1 MPVGLYR
8 TYAQLDADEEL
19 TYEGW
24 CRAVRRGRTFVS
36 GGPLLSFTVDGKA
49 VGDTIEL
56 AGPGTVTAE
65 ASVTSV
71 FPLRSLEL
79 VCNGEV
85 IAQASEVGAQ
95 ELRLSEQVRIDGSAW
110 LAVRAF
116 GVDNHLDEWARP
128 VFAHTS
134 PVFVACGGPWAMADP
149 EGLHYIRTLVQ
160 GAREY
165 VRHTAVRRDDTL
177 TTHHHGEPD
186 HLAWLERPFAEALE
200 ALDRRR

>member
-1 MPVGLYR
+1 MI
-8 TYAQLDADEEL
+8 
-19 TYEGW
+19 
-24 CRAVRRGRTFVS
+24 
-36 GGPLLSFTVDGKA
+36 
-49 VGDTIEL
+49 GDTIEL

-85 IAQASEVGAQ
+85 VAQAIRGAARRK
-95 ELRLSEQVRIDGSAW
+95 LRLSEQVRIDGSAW

-165 VRHTAVRRDDTL
+165 VRHTAVRRDDTP
-177 TTHHHGEPD
+177 HHAPPRR
-186 HLAWLERPFAEALE
+186 ARPPSVAGAPL
-200 ALDRRR
+200 R

>member
-1 MPVGLYR
+1 V
-8 TYAQLDADEEL
+8 
-19 TYEGW
+19 
-24 CRAVRRGRTFVS
+24 
-36 GGPLLSFTVDGKA
+36 
-49 VGDTIEL
+49 
-56 AGPGTVTAE
+56 
-65 ASVTSV
+65 
-71 FPLRSLEL
+71 
-79 VCNGEV
+79 
-85 IAQASEVGAQ
+85 VGAK

-116 GVDNHLDEWARP
+116 GVGNHLDEWARP